1 MIMSRLRQIG
11 LLLVLAPLTLMAQE
25 AMLHKQRAFPK
36 TVSAG
41 NYSGITWLGGSKYAI
56 ANDKSPTAGFY
67 LMTIETDRVTGE
79 LLMVREDTFLT
90 CGLPNRDEEGICY
103 MPQTQTVFV
112 SGEKDQEILE
122 YNLQGQLTGRRLN
135 IPEVFK
141 TAYSNGSFEALT
153 YQVATQRFWTTSENT
168 LKADGEIPTIDRKI
182 RNRLRLQS
190 FGDDLEPKEQYWY
203 ESDSTV
209 IRKRKGRSI
218 LGVSGLAAL
227 EDGRI
232 VVLEREMYFPKKQ
245 IGSFSLVKLYLVDP
259 TQQQPGEILKKTLL
273 TEFRT
278 KVNITRRNFANY
290 EGICVG
296 PKLADGRQLL
306 ILVCDSQNQYRG
318 VMKDWF
324 RTVILPQSTNEISL

>member
-1 MIMSRLRQIG
+1 MRKLWM
-11 LLLVLAPLTLMAQE
+11 VLALLPLTLLAQE
-25 AMLHKQRAFPK
+25 VTLHKQRAFPK

-41 NYSGITWLGGSKYAI
+41 NYSGIAWLGGTKYAI

-67 LMTIETDRVTGE
+67 LMTIETDNLTGE

-90 CGLPNRDEEGICY
+90 SGLPNRDEEGICY

-112 SGEKDQEILE
+112 SGEDDQEILE
-122 YNLQGQLTGRRLN
+122 YNLQGQLTGRKLN

-141 TAYSNGSFEALT
+141 TAYSNGGFEALT

-168 LKADGEIPTIDRKI
+168 LKADGQKPTVKRKI
-182 RNRLRLQS
+182 GNRLRLQS
-190 FGDDLEPKEQYWY
+190 FGDDLQPKEQYWY
-203 ESDSTV
+203 ETDSAVT
-209 IRKRKGRSI
+209 RKHKGRSI

-227 EDGRI
+227 DDGRI
-232 VVLEREMYFPKKQ
+232 VVLEREMFFPKKQ
-245 IGSFSLVKLYLVDP
+245 IGSYSLVKLYLVDP
-259 TQQQPGEILKKTLL
+259 TQQQPGEMLQKTLL

-278 KVNITRRNFANY
+278 KVNLTRRSFANF

-296 PKLADGRQLL
+296 PRLADGRQLL
-306 ILVCDSQNQYRG
+306 VLVCDSQNQYRG

-324 RTVILPQSTNEISL
+324 KTVILSSK

>member
-1 MIMSRLRQIG
+1 MRQFWM
-11 LLLVLAPLTLMAQE
+11 VLALLPLTLLAQE
-25 AMLHKQRAFPK
+25 ATLHKQRAFPK

-41 NYSGITWLGGSKYAI
+41 NYSGIAWLGGTKYAI

-67 LMTIETDRVTGE
+67 LMTIETDNLTGE

-90 CGLPNRDEEGICY
+90 SGLPNRDEEGICY
-103 MPQTQTVFV
+103 MPQAQTVFV
-112 SGEKDQEILE
+112 SGEDDQEILE
-122 YNLQGQLTGRRLN
+122 YNLQGQLTGRKLN

-141 TAYSNGSFEALT
+141 TAYSNGGFEALT

-168 LKADGEIPTIDRKI
+168 LKADGQKPTVKRKI
-182 RNRLRLQS
+182 GNRLRLQS
-190 FGDDLEPKEQYWY
+190 FGDDLQPKEQYWY
-203 ESDSTV
+203 ETDSAVT
-209 IRKRKGRSI
+209 RKHKGRSI

-227 EDGRI
+227 DDGRI

-245 IGSFSLVKLYLVDP
+245 IGSYSLVKLYLVDP
-259 TQQQPGEILKKTLL
+259 TQQKPGEVLQKTLL
-273 TEFRT
+273 AEFRT
-278 KVNITRRNFANY
+278 KVNLTRRSFANF

-296 PKLADGRQLL
+296 PRLADGRQLL

-324 RTVILPQSTNEISL
+324 KTVILSSK